1 MMSLT
6 FGWAW
11 CFLALPL
18 PWLFGK
24 DNPPHAAGALRLPRL
39 PAYASGGAGKA
50 LSRARWLSG
59 LLWLLLVTAA
69 ARPQLPGQAIE
80 QPLSGHSLMLAF
92 DISASMGTRDLH
104 FSGRAID
111 RLSAARIL
119 ADGFLER
126 NGGSRAGLIVFG
138 SQAFLHTPLTLD
150 MNALR
155 NALATAEIG
164 LAGKETALGDA
175 IALATRHL
183 RGQASTSRSLI
194 IVTDGANNS
203 GQLTPRQAAWLARR
217 EGVRIHA
224 LHLGDSRQP
233 DEREEETLRDIAE
246 QTGGSY
252 RRAADSRS
260 LAGFWQELAETEAMH
275 QGQRVV
281 YPRQELYHWPLALAL
296 LLALLPLIGRR
307 RGMHT

>member
-24 DNPPHAAGALRLPRL
+24 DSPPHPAGSLRLPRL
-39 PAYASGGAGKA
+39 PAYASGGPGKA
-50 LSRARWLSG
+50 LSHARWLSG

-69 ARPQLPGQAIE
+69 ARPQLPGQAIA

-92 DISASMGTRDLH
+92 DISASMGTRDLL
-104 FSGRAID
+104 FSGRPID

-126 NGGSRAGLIVFG
+126 SGGNRAGLIVFG

-175 IALATRHL
+175 IGLATRHL
-183 RGQASTSRSLI
+183 RGQASISRSLV
-194 IVTDGANNS
+194 IVTDGTNNS
-203 GQLTPRQAAWLARR
+203 GQLTPQQATWLARR

-224 LHLGDSRQP
+224 LHLGDNLQP
-233 DEREEETLRDIAE
+233 GESEEQPLRDMAE

-252 RRAADSRS
+252 RRAVDSRS
-260 LAGFWQELAETEAMH
+260 LAGFWQELAEAEGMD
-275 QGQRVV
+275 QGQRFV

-296 LLALLPLIGRR
+296 LLALLPAIWRD
-307 RGMHT
+307 RGMRT